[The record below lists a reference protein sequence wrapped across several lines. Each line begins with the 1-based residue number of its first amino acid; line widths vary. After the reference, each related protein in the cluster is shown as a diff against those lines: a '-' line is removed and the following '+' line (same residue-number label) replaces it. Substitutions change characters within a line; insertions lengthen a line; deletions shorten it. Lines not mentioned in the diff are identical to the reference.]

1 MMVNSVSRRCGLVAL
16 SAESAER
23 STPHL
28 CHIFDVIWLLC
39 HPDLSGLC
47 IYDLVLVPSTDLG
60 VNFSRGSRSY
70 RLRLGR
76 LVVLGRV
83 DCSGQS
89 AVPMPI
95 SAQLQAN
102 RIIVL
107 VMKGWAGCAWA
118 VCWHSVRLIALEQS
132 AVRLPSSAQ
141 LQPNRSI
148 LVLKGCFRLGEPTRV
163 PIPRQ

>member
-1 MMVNSVSRRCGLVAL
+1 MMMNSGAMRCGLVVL
-16 SAESAER
+16 SAKSAER

-28 CHIFDVIWLLC
+28 RQIFDVTWPLC
-39 HPDLSGLC
+39 HPDLSGLR
-47 IYDLVLVPSTDLG
+47 IYDLVLVPSTDLR
-60 VNFSRGSRSY
+60 VNFSRGCRSY

-89 AVPMPI
+89 AVPMPT

-118 VCWHSVRLIALEQS
+118 DCWHSVRLIALEQS

-141 LQPNRSI
+141 DRKST
-148 LVLKGCFRLGEPTRV
+148 RL
-163 PIPRQ
+163 